1 MNLVTDE
8 RNVTKY
14 LADYY
19 PINGYSYQYMQHPLE
34 INQGDIL
41 RLYLVN
47 EGITIPVSLH
57 LHSTIFDVYPSGLL
71 SNEPYQAQTIPVAPG
86 DAAIVEAKWRYPG
99 SYMLHSHGLQEEH
112 GNMGTYS
119 S

>member
-1 MNLVTDE
+1 
-8 RNVTKY
+8 
-14 LADYY
+14 
-19 PINGYSYQYMQHPLE
+19 MQHPLE

-47 EGITIPVSLH
+47 EGITIPVSIH

-71 SNEPYQAQTIPVAPG
+71 SNEPYQTQTIPVAPG

-99 SYMLHSHGLQEEH
+99 STCSIVMDYKK
-112 GNMGTYS
+112 NMEIWHIF
-119 S
+119 